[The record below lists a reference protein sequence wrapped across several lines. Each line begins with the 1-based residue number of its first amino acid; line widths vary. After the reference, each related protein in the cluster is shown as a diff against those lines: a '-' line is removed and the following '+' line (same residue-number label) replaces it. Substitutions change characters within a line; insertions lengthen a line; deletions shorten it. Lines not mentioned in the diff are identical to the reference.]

1 MMKNKN
7 CEYKVCRG
15 VEKAPS
21 DNKKIG
27 ENGVGSASLEN
38 QKIN

>member
-1 MMKNKN
+1 MKNKN
-7 CEYKVCRG
+7 CEYQVCRE

-27 ENGVGSASLEN
+27 ENGVVSASPEN

>member
-1 MMKNKN
+1 MKNKI
-7 CEYKVCRG
+7 CEYQVCRG

-27 ENGVGSASLEN
+27 KNGVESASLEN